1 MYTAFLMLIA
11 LSLGG
16 LQAQD
21 IELVKAWESEA
32 VFKNPESVVY
42 DSLRHRLYVSNY
54 NRFPGGEVA
63 DDCISILDMEGRVV
77 ELRWITGLQAPTGLF
92 LKGSSLY
99 VVERDGI
106 SIFETETGALL
117 DKKVIDQPGFLNDVV
132 VRHCGAIYY
141 TDTSPRA
148 AEQSYIG
155 RIMVGRLDTLI
166 NESVNRSN
174 GLSMDRNFLLLG
186 NSGDRSLKRI
196 EARTGI
202 CETVAVLDSGIID
215 GIRVF
220 EKDRYLVSHWEG
232 RLFLVS
238 ENEEPQVL
246 LDLRD
251 EGVNL
256 ADFEYIAQ
264 LRMLVFPTFK
274 AGKVIAYTLK

>member
-1 MYTAFLMLIA
+1 MFVLGLI
-11 LSLGG
+11 G
-16 LQAQD
+16 LRGQD
-21 IELVKAWESEA
+21 LTLVKAWESEA
-32 VFKNPESVVY
+32 VFKTPESVVY

-54 NRFPGGEVA
+54 NRFPRGEVA

-92 LKGSSLY
+92 IKGSSLY

-106 SIFETETGALL
+106 SIFETETGTLL

-155 RIMVGRLDTLI
+155 RLMVGRMDTLI

-174 GLSMDRNFLLLG
+174 GLSLDRNFLLLG
-186 NSGDRSLKRI
+186 NSGDQSLKRI

-202 CETVAVLDSGIID
+202 CQTVAVLDSGIID

-220 EKDRYLVSHWEG
+220 DKDRYLVSHWEG

-238 ENEEPQVL
+238 EGEEPVVL

-251 EGVNL
+251 EGINL
-256 ADFEYIAQ
+256 ADFEYIAR
-264 LRMLVFPTFK
+264 LRMLIFPTFK
-274 AGKVIAYTLK
+274 GGKVIAYTLK